1 MEYSLILVDK
11 VVIEREGRWVR
22 LESRSKGQWQ
32 KRRGDAVIEK
42 GQRGERME
50 ERRKV
55 VDTEEEETEM

>member
-1 MEYSLILVDK
+1 MVDK